1 MKRIILAAAVLN
13 WVVCAQTAPTDHPQ
27 FEVASIK
34 PNTSGNGLVMIR
46 PPVGGRFTATNVTL
60 NMLVG
65 LAYKLRPNQISGGPA
80 WAASERYDILAKA
93 EGNPAQDQLASMVR
107 ALLEERFQLVAHKET
122 KDMPVYALLIAKN
135 GPKLPAAKDDA
146 CTAFSPDKPPP
157 PPPQPGQ
164 PFQPPP
170 TPCGG
175 FLMMGNRLEAGKVG
189 MAQLVNVLAN
199 VTGRTVIDKT
209 GYTGTFDVHLE
220 WTPEGGMGRGGP
232 FARPGVGAP
241 GGAGVGIAGPGPG
254 PGGDPGHQADSSGP
268 SIFTAIQE
276 QLGLRLES
284 QKAPVETLVIDRA
297 EKPTEN

>member
-1 MKRIILAAAVLN
+1 MTRIIFAAALFTG
-13 WVVCAQTAPTDHPQ
+13 VVYAQTAPSDRPQ

-46 PPVGGRFTATNVTL
+46 PPVGGRFTATNATL

-65 LAYKLRPNQISGGPA
+65 IAYKVRSNQISGGPA

-93 EGNPAQDQLASMVR
+93 DGNPTHDQFAAMLR

-135 GPKLPAAKDDA
+135 GPKLPAAKEGA
-146 CTAFSPDKPPP
+146 CTAFSPDKPAPP
-157 PPPQPGQ
+157 PPRPPQPGQ

-220 WTPEGGMGRGGP
+220 WTPEGGMGRGGLGGGP
-232 FARPGVGAP
+232 VVVGAGPGGTGP
-241 GGAGVGIAGPGPG
+241 GGAPEV
-254 PGGDPGHQADSSGP
+254 DSSGP

-284 QKAPVETLVIDRA
+284 QKGPVETLVIDRA